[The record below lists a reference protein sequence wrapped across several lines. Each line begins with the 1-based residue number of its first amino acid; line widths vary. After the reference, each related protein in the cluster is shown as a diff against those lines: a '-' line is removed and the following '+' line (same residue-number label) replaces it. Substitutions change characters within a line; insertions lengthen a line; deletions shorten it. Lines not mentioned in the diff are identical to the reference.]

1 MKISNL
7 YRSIQSVP
15 IVFGS
20 GINALG
26 LVRSFGLDDKY
37 VVIYAYRKDI
47 ACCSKYAVWKQC
59 PNPLDKDSFITFLES
74 EGQKFH
80 FKPFILVTND
90 EWLIPISKNEQ
101 RLSKYYIFSMSS
113 WNVIENCTIK
123 KNLYHILEGK
133 NITLPWYIVC
143 SSIDELLIRKLE
155 IQYPVIIKPSV
166 TIDFDKLLPSI
177 GRNCEI
183 HSVKDLEQYAQVLYS
198 AGISGVDFIVQ
209 ELIPGGAENLYTITT
224 LSDKNGDII
233 AYSTGHKIRQFPP
246 NAGTIVS
253 GEVIYVEKLYDEVVQ
268 IIRELKFF
276 GIANTEFKYDSRD
289 QRYKLIEIN
298 PRPGKWN
305 SSVLATG
312 INLPQLAYNLFVL
325 HEKPSVI
332 PICNKCNIIWADFF
346 TDAYYALFGFG
357 RKGYKI
363 YAMSLKEYMNS
374 IKGKKYE
381 AVFKW
386 NDLKPFIRM
395 LYNHLRRL

>member
-37 VVIYAYRKDI
+37 VVIYDYRKDI

-166 TIDFDKLLPSI
+166 TIDFDKLL
-177 GRNCEI
+177 R
-183 HSVKDLEQYAQVLYS
+183 A
-198 AGISGVDFIVQ
+198 
-209 ELIPGGAENLYTITT
+209 
-224 LSDKNGDII
+224 
-233 AYSTGHKIRQFPP
+233 
-246 NAGTIVS
+246 
-253 GEVIYVEKLYDEVVQ
+253 
-268 IIRELKFF
+268 
-276 GIANTEFKYDSRD
+276 
-289 QRYKLIEIN
+289 
-298 PRPGKWN
+298 
-305 SSVLATG
+305 
-312 INLPQLAYNLFVL
+312 
-325 HEKPSVI
+325 
-332 PICNKCNIIWADFF
+332 
-346 TDAYYALFGFG
+346 
-357 RKGYKI
+357 
-363 YAMSLKEYMNS
+363 
-374 IKGKKYE
+374 
-381 AVFKW
+381 
-386 NDLKPFIRM
+386 
-395 LYNHLRRL
+395 